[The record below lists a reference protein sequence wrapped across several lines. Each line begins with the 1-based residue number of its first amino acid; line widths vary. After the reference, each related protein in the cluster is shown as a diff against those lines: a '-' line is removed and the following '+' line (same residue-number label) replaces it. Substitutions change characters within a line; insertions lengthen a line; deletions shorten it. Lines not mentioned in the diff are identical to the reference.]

1 MTISMPRSSTRTA
14 ARSGCASKGSSPSMP
29 HRSRSMPRLPASGWS
44 MHRKA
49 CFSPISPGEGCGGC
63 LRIGA
68 SPIPATTSSIQAG
81 GSPQQLFPWWSM
93 RCDTGRDMA
102 TVPSGRTQEM
112 LDGEAFGLGT
122 ERSTFAAQRLRL
134 LSRALRTSHSL
145 SWVVPSLS
153 NPRTT
158 NSLQRLRAL

>member
-1 MTISMPRSSTRTA
+1 
-14 ARSGCASKGSSPSMP
+14 
-29 HRSRSMPRLPASGWS
+29 
-44 MHRKA
+44 
-49 CFSPISPGEGCGGC
+49 ISPGEGCGGC

-81 GSPQQLFPWWSM
+81 GSPQQRFPWWSM

-145 SWVVPSLS
+145 SWVVPTPGPLTDC
-153 NPRTT
+153 RGFALYEFTT
-158 NSLQRLRAL
+158 